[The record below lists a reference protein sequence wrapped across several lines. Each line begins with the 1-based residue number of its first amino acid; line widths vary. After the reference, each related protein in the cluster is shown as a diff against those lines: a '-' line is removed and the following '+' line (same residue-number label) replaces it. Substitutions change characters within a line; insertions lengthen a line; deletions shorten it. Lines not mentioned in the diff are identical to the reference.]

1 MLSFGKVIAGVTLG
15 ALLVC
20 GCQTPQTNVVLP
32 GEVKKIRLNINE
44 TEGTEDSRRV
54 LVVCNIES
62 KDSIELTEYYARKR
76 KVPPANIVQISVAN
90 VEEIGKRTFERSIL
104 APVEEAIRKISPKQR
119 IDFILLTKG
128 IPLRIDSSTGHSV
141 DSILAGLPLKSLVPA
156 DPEIAPD
163 EQTILKSR
171 NPYFGMSEPFDSEK
185 YDMYLVTRLDGYTVA
200 DAKRMVERSVK
211 AKPEKGLFFFD
222 RSPNRDGSP
231 EAAESAG
238 WLQLRMEKSAGLLKS
253 QGNDVQVEVTKR
265 FLNPG
270 EKLMGYVS
278 WGSNDDSFDREAYR
292 SLEFHSGAIA
302 ETFVSTSARTFIP
315 TTSGQSLIGDLI
327 AGGVT
332 GVKGYVSEPWTVA
345 LCRPD
350 ILMDRYTKGWTLA
363 ESFYCSSQMIKWK
376 DVVIGDP
383 ICRPYPLQ
391 PVDARLTPARP

>member
-1 MLSFGKVIAGVTLG
+1 MMSSGRIFGSLLFTAI
-15 ALLVC
+15 LVC

-32 GEVKKIRLNINE
+32 GSVKKIRLNVNE
-44 TEGTEDSRRV
+44 TEGTEDSKRV
-54 LVVCNIES
+54 LVVCNIDS
-62 KDSIELTEYYARKR
+62 KDSIDLTEYYARKR
-76 KVPPANIVQISVAN
+76 KVPPQNIVQISVAN
-90 VEEIGKRTFERSIL
+90 TEEIGKRTFERNIL
-104 APVEEAIRKISPKQR
+104 APIEEAIRKLAPKQR

-141 DSILAGLPLKSLVPA
+141 DSMIAGSPMKDMAPAEPDVAPSEDEILRV
-156 DPEIAPD
+156 
-163 EQTILKSR
+163 R

-185 YDMYLVTRLDGYTVA
+185 YDMYLVTRLDGFTLE

-222 RSPNRDGSP
+222 RSPGRDQSP
-231 EAAESAG
+231 EAAESSG
-238 WLQLRMEKSAGLLKS
+238 WLQLRMEKSAGLLRS
-253 QGNDVQVEVTKR
+253 QGMETQVEVTKT

-270 EKLMGYVS
+270 KKLMGYVS
-278 WGSNDDSFDREAYR
+278 WGSNDDSFDRDAYQT
-292 SLEFHSGAIA
+292 LQFHSGAIA

-315 TTSGQSLIGDLI
+315 TSSGQSLIGDLI
-327 AGGVT
+327 AAGVT

-350 ILMDRYTKGWTLA
+350 MLMDRYTKGWTLA

-383 ICRPYPLQ
+383 ICRAYPLQ
-391 PVDARLTPARP
+391 KVDARLTPARP